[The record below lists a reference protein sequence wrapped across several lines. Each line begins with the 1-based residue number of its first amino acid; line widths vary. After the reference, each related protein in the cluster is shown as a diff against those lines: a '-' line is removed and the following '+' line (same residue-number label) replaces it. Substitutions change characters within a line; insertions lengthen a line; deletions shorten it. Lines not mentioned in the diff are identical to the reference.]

1 MLCDYMK
8 SKFYLLLKKDVYY
21 IDGGENSYNTILQ
34 NSLFHASDVYIVFS
48 CLNDV
53 QRMIKIKS

>member
-1 MLCDYMK
+1 MLVCV
-8 SKFYLLLKKDVYY
+8 SLYL
-21 IDGGENSYNTILQ
+21 DGGENSYNTILQ

-53 QRMIKIKS
+53 QRMIKIEL

>member
-1 MLCDYMK
+1 MCTMK
-8 SKFYLLLKKDVYY
+8 QCIYFV
-21 IDGGENSYNTILQ
+21 DGGENSYNTILQ

-53 QRMIKIKS
+53 QRMIKIEL